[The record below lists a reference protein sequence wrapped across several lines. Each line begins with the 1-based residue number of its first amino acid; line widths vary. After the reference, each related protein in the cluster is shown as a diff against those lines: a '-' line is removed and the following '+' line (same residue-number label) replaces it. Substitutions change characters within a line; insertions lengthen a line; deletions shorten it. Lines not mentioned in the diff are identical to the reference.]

1 MSTITL
7 PGQPRAAT
15 AARRGAAPVRA
26 TATAARSRQATA
38 TAAPA
43 AAVGW
48 LDRLAAWADAGPQH
62 HRLGHWT
69 RYTR

>member
-26 TATAARSRQATA
+26 APASDRYGPATAS
-38 TAAPA
+38 AAPA
-43 AAVGW
+43 VAVGW

-62 HRLGHWT
+62 HRLGRWT